1 MVKMEGCGIS
11 ATRAIFIKELRI
23 EFRNKQMI
31 NSMLILALMILA
43 SFRFI
48 FSFIDFSETELAAP
62 ILWVTF
68 FFSGMF
74 ALAPIYQREVE
85 QGTRECLMLAPISA
99 SSIFFG
105 KFLSSF
111 LVILGLNLVS
121 TMLFFVFFGQPFP
134 DMVSL
139 MTIIVLGTVGFTAL
153 GNLISAIS
161 ANISQSQVMLPVLLI
176 PILLF
181 TVVMTS
187 VEATFQIFDGATLV
201 DLADGIK
208 LILAFDIIFVAS
220 GYLLMDYLMEE

>member
-1 MVKMEGCGIS
+1 MK
-11 ATRAIFIKELRI
+11 I

-48 FSFIDFSETELAAP
+48 FSFIDFSETQLASP
-62 ILWVTF
+62 ILWITF

-74 ALAPIYQREVE
+74 ALAPVYMREVE
-85 QGTRECLMLAPISA
+85 QGTKEGLMLAPISA
-99 SSIFFG
+99 SSIYFG
-105 KFLSSF
+105 KFLSTF
-111 LVILGLNLVS
+111 VIVLGLNLFSMV
-121 TMLFFVFFGQPFP
+121 LFFVFFAQPFP
-134 DMVSL
+134 DMISL
-139 MTIIVLGTVGFTAL
+139 LVVIVMGTVGFTAL

-161 ANISQSQVMLPVLLI
+161 SNLSQSQVMLPVLLI

-187 VEATFQIFDGATLV
+187 VEATFQIFEGAV
-201 DLADGIK
+201 LADIMDGIK

-220 GYLLMDYLMEE
+220 GYLLIDYIIEE